1 MDPRDKYVRT
11 YKASPAGKLAERE
24 LLVPNS
30 RVLGGGSSINT
41 LIYSR
46 PQRSELD
53 AWQAPGWS
61 ADEVLSYM
69 NKVRKISY
77 TMHGPAEYSHSTA

>member
-11 YKASPAGKLAERE
+11 YKASPEGKLAGRE
-24 LLVPNS
+24 LLVPIS

-46 PQRSELD
+46 PQRSEID
-53 AWQAPGWS
+53 AWQMPGWS
-61 ADEVLSYM
+61 ADEVLAYT

-77 TMHGPAEYSHSTA
+77 TMYRPAEY